1 VKAMKKLIITLIAI
15 ILAGCSSSEKMI
27 DIYPEPIVKLPPET
41 KKPDWVS
48 STKAFWYTEKDGN
61 GTFFLKGEATSSDFE
76 IALASSKAIA
86 AKNIAEYVQAR
97 INSYFGKN
105 KTIDAD
111 STRLIIE
118 MVAEKVKLSIA
129 TVEYYYEK
137 YLEFG
142 RPKYVVYTLNSVSKN
157 SVDYALDEILKG
169 R

>member
-1 VKAMKKLIITLIAI
+1 MKKFIITLIAI

-27 DIYPEPIVKLPPET
+27 DIYPEPIVKLPSEI
-41 KKPDWVS
+41 KKPDWVKS
-48 STKAFWYTEKDGN
+48 AKAFWFEKSGKD
-61 GTFFLKGEATSSDFE
+61 TFFLLKGEATSSDFE
-76 IALASSKAIA
+76 IALASSKAMA

-97 INSYFGKN
+97 INSYFAKN
-105 KTIDAD
+105 KTLDAD

-118 MVAEKVKLSIA
+118 MITEKVKLSIA
-129 TVEYYYEK
+129 TVEYYTER